1 MLRFFR
7 KIRRNLLSDN
17 TLGKYILY
25 AVGEIVLVVLGILIA
40 LQINT
45 WNEHRNND
53 AKILS
58 FYKEV
63 QTDLL
68 KDIANFETIISS
80 YKLKDSLTYL
90 VLNNTLTPEDYKNQ
104 GGDELLD
111 LITYYRDF

>member
-68 KDIANFETIISS
+68 KEIANFETIISS
-80 YKLKDSLTYL
+80 YKL
-90 VLNNTLTPEDYKNQ
+90 
-104 GGDELLD
+104 
-111 LITYYRDF
+111 